1 MIILKLKSTAMKKI
15 KTGFLKKQNALL
27 SLLMALLGFSTA
39 CEQAVDEYGAPYAT
53 FEVNGKVKSA
63 AETAIEGIQVTMN
76 GQTIF
81 SDTSGNYSISTQAF
95 PTNQT
100 LVLEFKDI
108 DGSLNGSYAP
118 KDTIVEFIDPEFT
131 GGDDNWYAGE
141 TEKTVNVK
149 LNNRK

>member
-1 MIILKLKSTAMKKI
+1 MKKI

-39 CEQAVDEYGAPYAT
+39 CEQAVDEYGAPAVEYGAPYAT

-81 SDTSGNYSISTQAF
+81 SDASGNYSISTQTF
-95 PTNQT
+95 PTDQT

-131 GGDDNWYAGE
+131 GGDDSWYAGE
-141 TEKTVNVK
+141 TEKTVDVK